1 MSEEIGVKDLQS
13 IHNMKNQMSVI
24 NIFLILLTLL
34 LLFIY
39 LLFSKNEYFYFIF
52 DTRLITA

>member
-24 NIFLILLTLL
+24 NIFLRLLTLL

-39 LLFSKNEYFYFIF
+39 LFFSKNEYFYFIF